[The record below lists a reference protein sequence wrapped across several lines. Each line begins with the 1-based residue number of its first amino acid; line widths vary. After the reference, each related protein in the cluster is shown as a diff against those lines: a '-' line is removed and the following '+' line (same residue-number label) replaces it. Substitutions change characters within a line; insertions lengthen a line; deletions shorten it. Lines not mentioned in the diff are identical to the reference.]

1 MISSIWRNNTK
12 YKNWWSWKQ
21 NIGGLVKKTDYDVM
35 TDYDIEQKYIITFE
49 YNKITGVI
57 LDAKIKKIRLDNKS
71 NFSNVVNYSDSNTK
85 LRT

>member
-1 MISSIWRNNTK
+1 MISWIWRNNTK

-57 LDAKIKKIRLDNKS
+57 LDAKIKKIRLGNKS